1 MKRVMLAFMFLGFV
15 QVQACLNTISNNTKH
30 TYKIVEIKDGGE
42 TTITSQSLP
51 NTIGFLLKNI
61 FYSIVDIFKKIFSKG
76 DHKTFLEREV
86 TYSKSI
92 GNKDM
97 KKQIFL
103 PEEYLKDE
111 TKAHTIEPGEEVS
124 FGGHYVPTFM
134 IFKQYP
140 DGKWHSLMV
149 VKQLRCGPRG
159 PENKYLLLTDLLS
172 CKLPDDYRDV
182 YRFTLKKELS
192 EIVDES
198 TNAKELS
205 KVENRYQV
213 VLNLIDD
220 FTQKLQ
226 ELLSQICDEKAPH
239 GIEDVMDVEE
249 ELQEGIPASAVQEK
263 ASEGEPAKEGACP
276 MCVG

>member
-1 MKRVMLAFMFLGFV
+1 MKKAVLCLLSLGVV

-30 TYKIVEIKDGGE
+30 TYKIVEIQE
-42 TTITSQSLP
+42 
-51 NTIGFLLKNI
+51 
-61 FYSIVDIFKKIFSKG
+61 
-76 DHKTFLEREV
+76 
-86 TYSKSI
+86 

-97 KKQIFL
+97 KKQVFL

-159 PENKYLLLTDLLS
+159 PENKYLLLTDLLNRT
-172 CKLPDDYRDV
+172 LPHDYKDV
-182 YRFTLKKELS
+182 YKFTLKKEQG
-192 EIVDES
+192 EITDES
-198 TNAKELS
+198 TNAHDLS
-205 KVENRYQV
+205 KVENSYQV
-213 VLNLIDD
+213 VLNLVDD

-226 ELLSQICDEKAPH
+226 EALSKLLQHERDQHQHDMMEIDETK
-239 GIEDVMDVEE
+239 EDAIAE
-249 ELQEGIPASAVQEK
+249 QENETPDGA
-263 ASEGEPAKEGACP
+263 ACP